1 MKSSIGSI
9 RLAKAIEL
17 LQPRFHLLTCTGL
30 RRKRVGLATNG
41 AASLT
46 LYRKLWEAG
55 VDDFSISL
63 DADNAV
69 DGAALSGSGP
79 DVWRRVVRNI
89 REIAA
94 FTQVTIGLV
103 FNETNLCRASDII
116 QFALDLGVAD
126 VPAGSVRQASIG

>member
-69 DGAALSGSGP
+69 DGAALSGS
-79 DVWRRVVRNI
+79 I